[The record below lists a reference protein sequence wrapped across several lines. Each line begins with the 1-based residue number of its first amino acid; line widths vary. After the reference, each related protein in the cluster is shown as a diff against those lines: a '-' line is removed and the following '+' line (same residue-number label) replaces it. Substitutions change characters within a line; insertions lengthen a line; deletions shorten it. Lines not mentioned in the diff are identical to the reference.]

1 MTPSELQTIQRMIQ
15 KSKRIALIAP
25 PQDKGDALGSLLAWK
40 TFLENQGALVS
51 AYAPNIQHLPELKF
65 LPGIADVKTI
75 LKNTTRCALVLDIPR
90 GDLESIQYQQ
100 TDKKIIIY
108 LAPKK
113 GSVNSRQLETIQTIF
128 SHDLAIIIGS
138 PTREGLGEIF
148 FNNQEFFCRV
158 PTISID
164 YHKASER
171 YGTVNIID
179 HSATSNAEVNY
190 KVLSRLPG
198 WECTPT
204 QATNLL
210 TGMIIATKSFKSE
223 HVTPRALQ
231 LASELV
237 QCGGDREKIIHELY
251 RSRSITTLKLWGRAL
266 SKLQHHPELGLIS
279 TIILREDLLAA
290 GAKIEDL
297 HGVAEE
303 LLTNAPEAKI
313 TLIIYETTDA
323 GTIKGIIGSE
333 HTYSVLELL
342 REFNPSGD
350 AGQAIFCLTNSTIH
364 EAHAQVLKV
373 LRKKILPQ
381 NGTLPKN

>member
-1 MTPSELQTIQRMIQ
+1 MTLSELQTIQQMIQ
-15 KSKRIALIAP
+15 KSKRIVLIAP
-25 PQDKGDALGSLLAWK
+25 PQDKGDALSSLLAWK
-40 TFLENQGALVS
+40 ILLENQGALVTVH
-51 AYAPNIQHLPELKF
+51 APNAQHLPELKF
-65 LPGIADVKTI
+65 LPGITGVKTT

-90 GDLESIQYQQ
+90 DNLGSIQYRQ
-100 TDKKIIIY
+100 TDKKVVIY
-108 LAPKK
+108 LTPQKN
-113 GSVNSRQLETIQTIF
+113 SIHSRQLETIQTIF
-128 SHDLAIIIGS
+128 SYDLIIIIGS
-138 PTREGLGEIF
+138 PSREGLGETF
-148 FNNQEFFCRV
+148 FNNQEFFCHV
-158 PTISID
+158 PTISIGYD
-164 YHKASER
+164 PMSER

-179 HSATSNAEVNY
+179 PSATSNAEVNY
-190 KVLSRLPG
+190 KVLSQLSN

-266 SKLQHHPELGLIS
+266 SNLRHHSELGLIS
-279 TIILREDLLAA
+279 TIILQEDLVAA

-297 HGVAEE
+297 HGVVEE
-303 LLTNAPEAKI
+303 LLANAPEAKI
-313 TLIIYETTDA
+313 TLIIYETPKV
-323 GTIKGIIGSE
+323 GTIEGILGSE
-333 HTYSVLELL
+333 HVHSALELL

-350 AGQAIFCLTNSTIH
+350 TRQAIFSLTSNTIH
-364 EAHAQVLKV
+364 EAHEQVLDV

-381 NGTLPKN
+381 NTTLPKY